1 MRAIR
6 FSRRRFIP
14 ILFLS
19 ESRLET
25 QSLKLWA
32 LPNFT
37 ITLVGGHGKSAKL
50 NRLVERCPG
59 PLISKSGPA
68 IDDNSPT
75 EKLSIV
81 DAIVGVRSPQESCAR
96 IPWKL
101 A

>member
-19 ESRLET
+19 VSRLEMR
-25 QSLKLWA
+25 SLRLWA
-32 LPNFT
+32 LPNII
-37 ITLVGGHGKSAKL
+37 ITLVGGNGKSAKL

-59 PLISKSGPA
+59 PSISKSGPA
-68 IDDNSPT
+68 IDDSSPT

-81 DAIVGVRSPQESCAR
+81 DAIVGLRSPQEFCAR